1 MGVAMSGIII
11 DKIKGI
17 LDEFEDA
24 DLGIESNRELI
35 ALVIYRELLD
45 DFIAITHTLK
55 KPSKIITDHPR
66 NPFGFQI
73 DLFPPFV

>member
-1 MGVAMSGIII
+1 MGVAMSGIIV

-24 DLGIESNRELI
+24 DLGVESNRELI

-45 DFIAITHTLK
+45 DLNK
-55 KPSKIITDHPR
+55 KDER
-66 NPFGFQI
+66 G
-73 DLFPPFV
+73 L

>member
-1 MGVAMSGIII
+1 MGVAMSGVIV

-45 DFIAITHTLK
+45 ELNK
-55 KPSKIITDHPR
+55 KDER
-66 NPFGFQI
+66 G
-73 DLFPPFV
+73 L

>member
-1 MGVAMSGIII
+1 MGFAMSGIVI

-35 ALVIYRELLD
+35 ALVIYRELTD
-45 DFIAITHTLK
+45 DLK
-55 KPSKIITDHPR
+55 NDER
-66 NPFGFQI
+66 G
-73 DLFPPFV
+73 L

>member
-1 MGVAMSGIII
+1 MGVAMSGIVI

-35 ALVIYRELLD
+35 ALVIYRELMD
-45 DFIAITHTLK
+45 DLK
-55 KPSKIITDHPR
+55 NDER
-66 NPFGFQI
+66 G
-73 DLFPPFV
+73 L

>member
-1 MGVAMSGIII
+1 MGLGMSGLII

-35 ALVIYRELLD
+35 ALVIYRELLED
-45 DFIAITHTLK
+45 LNK
-55 KPSKIITDHPR
+55 KDER
-66 NPFGFQI
+66 G
-73 DLFPPFV
+73 L

>member
-1 MGVAMSGIII
+1 MGIAMTGPIV

-45 DFIAITHTLK
+45 ELNRKDERGL
-55 KPSKIITDHPR
+55 
-66 NPFGFQI
+66 
-73 DLFPPFV
+73 

>member
-1 MGVAMSGIII
+1 MGLAMSGVIV

-35 ALVIYRELLD
+35 ALVIYRELTD
-45 DFIAITHTLK
+45 DLK
-55 KPSKIITDHPR
+55 NDER
-66 NPFGFQI
+66 G
-73 DLFPPFV
+73 L

>member
-1 MGVAMSGIII
+1 MGMAMSGIIV

-45 DFIAITHTLK
+45 ELNK
-55 KPSKIITDHPR
+55 KDER
-66 NPFGFQI
+66 G
-73 DLFPPFV
+73 L

>member
-1 MGVAMSGIII
+1 MGMAMSGPIV

-35 ALVIYRELLD
+35 ALVIYRELLE
-45 DFIAITHTLK
+45 
-55 KPSKIITDHPR
+55 
-66 NPFGFQI
+66 
-73 DLFPPFV
+73 DLDRKDERGL

>member
-1 MGVAMSGIII
+1 MGVAMSSIII

-35 ALVIYRELLD
+35 AIVIYRELLD
-45 DFIAITHTLK
+45 DLNK
-55 KPSKIITDHPR
+55 KDER
-66 NPFGFQI
+66 G
-73 DLFPPFV
+73 L

>member
-1 MGVAMSGIII
+1 MGVAMSGVVV

-35 ALVIYRELLD
+35 AIVIYRELLE
-45 DFIAITHTLK
+45 
-55 KPSKIITDHPR
+55 
-66 NPFGFQI
+66 
-73 DLFPPFV
+73 DLDRKDERGL